1 MNDEDPQNK
10 IISNNETVSQI
21 LKLLI
26 NLILSIER
34 RQFISR
40 FKKSQT
46 KKIIQPKVRG
56 RSLWQAG
63 FSTKL

>member
-21 LKLLI
+21 LKQLI

-40 FKKSQT
+40 FKKSQA
-46 KKIIQPKVRG
+46 KKIIQSKVRS

-63 FSTKL
+63 FSIKL